1 MSDLVYI
8 KNVGFLGC
16 VSMLVASIVGPALY
30 IMPKLFQAY
39 GWILTLAALF
49 FIALLAYITSLFMI
63 EAASKFPGNQ
73 RFQRNIE
80 YTVLVHQFYGKKW
93 FYIAVSILYGSITSC
108 IVISLVTSSQI
119 LDRLYVDVL
128 GGTCGIGM
136 FPSSN
141 LYCTH
146 STSPTPSPFES
157 DTMFITLGSFTNLAL
172 LVPFTY
178 FELNVIVPMQLVS
191 AAAIGLFTLITI
203 CTSISSG
210 INTSRTFLK
219 VPNLSNLFG
228 TMFFSFAFSKEILTL
243 VNIAHP
249 KVDLKKCVGL
259 STCIACSIYVL
270 IGVFGALG
278 FDLDSSNTIVAAM
291 YSSQHDNLIGI
302 IVLEIMLVLIPLCT
316 CIASILVN
324 MSIIQLNLVT
334 GQICSKPWA
343 RFWGV
348 IVPLCIAVPLQSG
361 IGVAHFRFW
370 TNLTFQALC
379 NYIVPF
385 LIMMMLSKRSLVM
398 NQSIMD
404 DIEFLDITAGI
415 KKMYRDDED
424 DFDYIYHLP
433 YADLDRIVIRDPF
446 KPSHPVHS
454 KTKSIGNLSLTSRHS
469 IKAIR
474 STLDVNVGKLSAS
487 YRAAIASHSSLN
499 QSKSSLSDLTTGQ
512 TSSSNMVSDVVD
524 INLKGTL
531 SMMNSTLGLT
541 MDMSRSSLKKSHLT
555 AGGLL
560 NPNQNAHIIRS
571 KRVSVSSNETS
582 SRQSKIGGNMANI
595 DNGNSEYLGGLQYG
609 NGELMDIFDDE
620 YSRDEA
626 IQMDTLAMVKPFKAM
641 PRWLTNIMRPQW
653 VAGLGACL
661 VFGLTVH
668 SLITAAIY
676 QQTHSV

>member
-1 MSDLVYI
+1 MV
-8 KNVGFLGC
+8 
-16 VSMLVASIVGPALY
+16 
-30 IMPKLFQAY
+30 
-39 GWILTLAALF
+39 
-49 FIALLAYITSLFMI
+49 
-63 EAASKFPGNQ
+63 
-73 RFQRNIE
+73 
-80 YTVLVHQFYGKKW
+80 
-93 FYIAVSILYGSITSC
+93 
-108 IVISLVTSSQI
+108 
-119 LDRLYVDVL
+119 
-128 GGTCGIGM
+128 
-136 FPSSN
+136 
-141 LYCTH
+141 
-146 STSPTPSPFES
+146 
-157 DTMFITLGSFTNLAL
+157 
-172 LVPFTY
+172 
-178 FELNVIVPMQLVS
+178 
-191 AAAIGLFTLITI
+191 
-203 CTSISSG
+203 
-210 INTSRTFLK
+210 
-219 VPNLSNLFG
+219 
-228 TMFFSFAFSKEILTL
+228 
-243 VNIAHP
+243 
-249 KVDLKKCVGL
+249 
-259 STCIACSIYVL
+259 
-270 IGVFGALG
+270 
-278 FDLDSSNTIVAAM
+278 
-291 YSSQHDNLIGI
+291 
-302 IVLEIMLVLIPLCT
+302 
-316 CIASILVN
+316 
-324 MSIIQLNLVT
+324 
-334 GQICSKPWA
+334 
-343 RFWGV
+343 
-348 IVPLCIAVPLQSG
+348 
-361 IGVAHFRFW
+361 
-370 TNLTFQALC
+370 
-379 NYIVPF
+379 
-385 LIMMMLSKRSLVM
+385 LVM

-433 YADLDRIVIRDPF
+433 HADLDRIVIRDPF

-524 INLKGTL
+524 INPKGTL

-653 VAGLGACL
+653 IAGLGACL